1 MENFFEYVK
10 SFYGV
15 GGLYGMNFQDDLI
28 KVAIEVV
35 KISPRWG
42 IPFCGDSIDREHCL
56 VVLEENFVDA

>member
-15 GGLYGMNFQDDLI
+15 GGLYGMNFQDDQI

-35 KISPRWG
+35 KISPAG
-42 IPFCGDSIDREHCL
+42 EFL
-56 VVLEENFVDA
+56 FVVTA